1 MMDSFDTIT
10 SAISIGM
17 MPLIHFQMKPAY
29 DVVYDLRSVAFRW
42 LNMETGEEILDRV
55 IAFGGSGDLAGSRKG
70 GRRDDARNRCRRRPL
85 ADTEGDE
92 IQQISGTAVVGHFPL
107 SNPIVHPYGS
117 HFVKRKLPD
126 GGVMA
131 L

>member
-55 IAFGGSGDLAGSRKG
+55 IAFGGGGDWAGRKG
-70 GRRDDARNRCRRRPL
+70 GMMRETDAAML
-85 ADTEGDE
+85 QAFF
-92 IQQISGTAVVGHFPL
+92 IL
-107 SNPIVHPYGS
+107 
-117 HFVKRKLPD
+117 
-126 GGVMA
+126 
-131 L
+131 